1 MGYLLFCG
9 CLMLVISLVFAAPA
23 EVRSRGGGNRGGG
36 LGRASA

>member
-23 EVRSRGGGNRGGG
+23 EARGDKDGHGRGF
-36 LGRASA
+36 GRASA